1 MRFTSTAA
9 TLPKGN
15 WALVPI
21 WRLVLIAAGIAA
33 FSSGNV
39 HGQRASLGGAKP
51 IARPSP
57 VAGSVVRPIRPQAE
71 IAGPADGIHCTA
83 ATDNGVGVHNLG
95 FLPAGISAAL
105 TVESFS
111 QDFDP
116 VAAVIVATL
125 GENGGNAIR
134 TTTFYDDNSGGD
146 KDPRIE
152 FVTPVGGTYLLLVN
166 DLRDAVVGCYRYQL
180 SGR

>member
-1 MRFTSTAA
+1 MMRFNLTAA
-9 TLPKGN
+9 QLLKPD
-15 WALVPI
+15 
-21 WRLVLIAAGIAA
+21 RLAGIRRVVLMIAAIAA
-33 FSSGNV
+33 LSGGSL
-39 HGQRASLGGAKP
+39 HGQRAAVGGAKA
-51 IARPSP
+51 IAPPSP
-57 VAGSVVRPIRPQAE
+57 IRSGVVRPIRPRAE
-71 IAGPADGIHCTA
+71 ITGPADGIHCTA

-95 FLPAGISAAL
+95 FLPAGLSAAL

-125 GENGGNAIR
+125 GENGGNTIR